1 MLKEVFKYVG
11 NSAVGQEVI
20 HSIPGIL
27 AGDALRT
34 ITIQA
39 GIGYFASKARK
50 KGVGDMSSLVGAMAM
65 GTCMSDPEFYLL
77 NKSPLRKTAGG
88 RVEQIPVD
96 EAVYNRL
103 EVLAERAN
111 FYAGIAKGTVRVAEI
126 GALLLAAEAVDKV
139 KDLKDR
145 MFSLE

>member
-50 KGVGDMSSLVGAMAM
+50 KGAGDMSSLVGAMAM
-65 GTCMSDPEFYLL
+65 ATCMSDPEFYLL
-77 NKSPLRKTAGG
+77 NKSPLRRTVDGK
-88 RVEQIPVD
+88 VEQVPVN
-96 EAVYNRL
+96 EAICNRL
-103 EVLAERAN
+103 ETLAERASI
-111 FYAGIAKGTVRVAEI
+111 YAGVVKGTAKVAEI
-126 GALLLAAEAVDKV
+126 GAIWLAADIADRVDGV
-139 KDLKDR
+139 KSR
-145 MFSLE
+145 IVR